1 METLKETI
9 KQTGTLFT
17 LNDVTKLLR
26 ENSDIKEMEYKYRYF
41 FRRSDG
47 YMYDLVNRCVG
58 DFLAYYTPLFKFK
71 EFVISH
77 HAYRIYQ
84 MSDDYFKEIDNY
96 VNFLKNIRAVID
108 DIKFKSVK
116 HLLTVLH
123 DADIEAQVY
132 DLGYPTAYRC
142 PQHFVDRKT
151 LSLNKDERTMHI
163 PIYYARNIHGNALQE
178 TLDHL
183 LQYIE

>member
-17 LNDVTKLLR
+17 LSDVTKLLR
-26 ENSDIKEMEYKYRYF
+26 ENSDIKEMEYKYLYF

-47 YMYDLVNRCVG
+47 YMYDLVNGCVG

-77 HAYRIYQ
+77 HAYRIYK
-84 MSDDYFKEIDNY
+84 MSDDYFAEIDKY
-96 VNFLKNIRAVID
+96 VDFLKNIRAVID

-116 HLLTVLH
+116 HLLTVLR
-123 DADIEAQVY
+123 DADIESQVY
-132 DLGYPTAYRC
+132 DLSYPTAYWC
-142 PQHFVDRKT
+142 AQHFTERKT
-151 LSLNKDERTMHI
+151 LSLNKSGLTMHI
-163 PIYYARNIHGNALQE
+163 PIYYARNVHGNALQE

>member
-1 METLKETI
+1 MEMLKETI

-17 LNDVTKLLR
+17 LGDITKLLR
-26 ENSDIKEMEYKYRYF
+26 ENGDIKEMEYKHIYF

-77 HAYRIYQ
+77 HAYRIYR
-84 MSDDYFKEIDNY
+84 MSDDYFEEIDKY
-96 VNFLKNIRAVID
+96 VDFLKNIRAVID
-108 DIKFKSVK
+108 DIKFKSIK
-116 HLLTVLH
+116 HLLTVLR
-123 DADIEAQVY
+123 DAEIESQVY
-132 DLGYPTAYRC
+132 DFSYPTAYWSSH
-142 PQHFVDRKT
+142 HFVERKT
-151 LSLNKDERTMHI
+151 LSLNKNGLTMHI
-163 PIYYARNIHGNALQE
+163 PIYYARNVHGNALHE